1 MIPILAKTEWPSLGE
16 LVWEYLTT
24 DEALYYPP
32 TIVMLAIIIL
42 YITVEWLLVAHVSPL
57 LPDEKLLGLVIVTN
71 FITKFIASDA
81 LIPMLLDEYFISAK
95 QGIPILAVA
104 VVAAETII
112 YSAYN
117 KQFSFG
123 ILGFVVLSTALGAI
137 GVQVLCAKSFYCI
150 AMLLFG
156 VIAYIRLIA
165 TDKLLAAEQAWKALG
180 EMFED
185 D

>member
-16 LVWEYLTT
+16 LIWQYLTT
-24 DEALYYPP
+24 DEALYYTP
-32 TIVMLAIIIL
+32 TIVILAIIIL
-42 YITVEWLLVAHVSPL
+42 YITVEWLLVSHVSPL

-71 FITKFIASDA
+71 FITKFIASKA
-81 LIPMLLDEYFISAK
+81 LIPMLLDEYFISAT

-104 VVAAETII
+104 IVVSETII
-112 YSAYN
+112 YSVYN

-137 GVQVLCAKSFYCI
+137 GVKVLCAKSFCCI
-150 AMLLFG
+150 AMLIFG

-165 TDKLLAAEQAWKALG
+165 TDKLLAAEQAWKAMG
-180 EMFED
+180 KMFED

>member
-1 MIPILAKTEWPSLGE
+1 
-16 LVWEYLTT
+16 
-24 DEALYYPP
+24 
-32 TIVMLAIIIL
+32 
-42 YITVEWLLVAHVSPL
+42 
-57 LPDEKLLGLVIVTN
+57 
-71 FITKFIASDA
+71 
-81 LIPMLLDEYFISAK
+81 MLLDEYFISAE

-104 VVAAETII
+104 IVVAETII
-112 YSAYN
+112 YSVYN
-117 KQFSFG
+117 KQFSFD
-123 ILGFVVLSTALGAI
+123 ILGFVILSTALGAI
-137 GVQVLCAKSFYCI
+137 GVKVLCTKSFYCV

>member
-16 LVWEYLTT
+16 IVWQYLTT
-24 DEALYYPP
+24 DEAIIYTP
-32 TIVMLAIIIL
+32 TIVILAIIVL

-71 FITKFIASDA
+71 VVTKFLASQA
-81 LIPMLLDEYFISAK
+81 LISMLLDKYFISAIP
-95 QGIPILAVA
+95 GIPILAVA
-104 VVAAETII
+104 IVVLETIA
-112 YSAYN
+112 YSVYN

-137 GVQVLCAKSFYCI
+137 GVKVLCANSFCCI

-156 VIAYIRLIA
+156 VIAFIRLIA

-180 EMFED
+180 EIFED